1 MKSPRIISLAPTQ
14 TEIVAALGAAGD
26 LLGVTEDCDFPDSV
40 RRLPRFGSWY
50 SPDIGA
56 IVKAGPDLVL
66 TFGSHQEEIREAL
79 EERGVRVYHSEPPTI
94 AAALDTFGAIASLIG
109 RADNCSQLV
118 NSLEERLGRIR
129 KNLESTAGLRRP
141 YVFRVMNWDP
151 LITPGPGAFQNDV
164 IEFAGG
170 ENTPADAQA
179 AYFVCDPEQVR
190 ARDPDI
196 IFFCE
201 PGIKTHLEND
211 AKWAKVSAVRN
222 GRIYVYDCG
231 LTCRSGPRIV
241 DMAEE
246 LHRVVLDF
254 HRSTRARIDRRSA
267 DRQSA
272 VEKKYE
278 SMN

>member
-1 MKSPRIISLAPTQ
+1 MRVISLAPTQ
-14 TEIVAALGAAGD
+14 TEIVAALGAVED
-26 LLGVTEDCDFPDSV
+26 LSGVTEDCNFPDSV
-40 RRLPRFGSWY
+40 RGIPRFGSWY

-56 IVKAGPDLVL
+56 IIKAEPDLVL

-79 EERGVRVYHSEPPTI
+79 EDRGVRVYHSEPPTI
-94 AAALDTFGAIASLIG
+94 AAALDTFGAIASLVG
-109 RADNCSQLV
+109 RTDNCTRLV
-118 NSLEERLGRIR
+118 NSLEERLGLIR
-129 KNLESTAGLRRP
+129 KNLEATAGRRRP
-141 YVFRVMNWDP
+141 YVFRIMNWDP
-151 LITPGPGAFQNDV
+151 LITPGPGAFQKDV

-170 ENTPADAQA
+170 ANTRADDKA
-179 AYFVCDPEQVR
+179 AYFVCDPEEIR

-201 PGIKTHLEND
+201 PKIKSYLKND

-241 DMAEE
+241 NMAEE

-254 HRSTRARIDRRSA
+254 HLAAR
-267 DRQSA
+267 
-272 VEKKYE
+272 V
-278 SMN
+278 

>member
-1 MKSPRIISLAPTQ
+1 M
-14 TEIVAALGAAGD
+14 AALGALGD

-40 RRLPRFGSWY
+40 RGIPRFGSWY

-56 IVKAGPDLVL
+56 IIKAGPDLVL

-79 EERGVRVYHSEPPTI
+79 EDCGVRVYHSEPPTI

-109 RADNCSQLV
+109 RTDNCSRLI

-129 KNLESTAGLRRP
+129 KNLESTAGCRRP
-141 YVFRVMNWDP
+141 SVFRIMNWDP
-151 LITPGPGAFQNDV
+151 LITPGPGAFQHDV

-170 ENTPADAQA
+170 ANTPADAQA
-179 AYFVCDPEQVR
+179 AYLACDPEQIR

-201 PGIKTHLEND
+201 PVIKTYLEND
-211 AKWAKVSAVRN
+211 AKWAQVSAVRN

-254 HRSTRARIDRRSA
+254 HRDASA
-267 DRQSA
+267 
-272 VEKKYE
+272 
-278 SMN
+278 